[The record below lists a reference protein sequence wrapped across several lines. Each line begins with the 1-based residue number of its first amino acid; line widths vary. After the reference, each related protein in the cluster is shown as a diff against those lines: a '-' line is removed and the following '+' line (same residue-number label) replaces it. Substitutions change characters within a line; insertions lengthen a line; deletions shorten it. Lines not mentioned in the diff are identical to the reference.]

1 MRGRSAGPPQ
11 GAPTKSGRPSALPT
25 VTVSDSSGTTI
36 VRVWRGTGSTDGV
49 ARYCEEHF
57 PRRVL
62 PALRDVDGFLEAR
75 VLVRSAESTSEVV
88 VMTTWASLDAVKAF
102 AGEGY
107 RRAVVE
113 PEVRGLL
120 EHVDEEATHFT
131 IAHDVR

>member
-1 MRGRSAGPPQ
+1 MAGEP
-11 GAPTKSGRPSALPT
+11 
-25 VTVSDSSGTTI
+25 V
-36 VRVWRGTGSTDGV
+36 VRVWRGEGSPDGA

-75 VLVRSAESTSEVV
+75 VLLRAAETTSEVV
-88 VMTTWASLDAVKAF
+88 VITTWASLDAVKAF
-102 AGEGY
+102 AGESY

-113 PEVRGLL
+113 PAVRALL
-120 EHVDEEATHFT
+120 DRVDEEATHFT